1 MTFLEFI
8 QEGLFSKLLDLYGDS
23 KMGAVIFLGGFLICI
38 IGGYLLGSINSAIV
52 ISKLKYGEDVR
63 DSGSKNAGTTN
74 MLRTYGEGAA
84 KLTLIGD
91 LAKTLVSYLLGIS
104 VFGVQG
110 AYFAC
115 FMCIVGHIFPLY
127 YRFRGGKGVA
137 CAAMTILLLDPIA
150 FVILF
155 AVFAIVLIGMKY
167 VSLASIMVAM
177 LYPMVHR
184 WTMRVGFMRY
194 IFFPYSV
201 VFTVLIAFLILWRHW
216 PNMKRLL
223 NKTES
228 KTDIIAKLRSKK
240 NASETENG
248 K

>member
-1 MTFLEFI
+1 MTFLEFM
-8 QEGLFSKLLDLYGDS
+8 QSGLFSKLLGTYGDTS
-23 KMGAVIFLGGFLICI
+23 LGAVIFLGGFLICI

-74 MLRTYGEGAA
+74 MLRTYGGSAA

-91 LAKTLVSYLLGIS
+91 LAKTLVSYLLGIT
-104 VFGVQG
+104 VFGIQG
-110 AYFAC
+110 AYFSC
-115 FMCIVGHIFPLY
+115 FMCIVGHIFPIY

-137 CAAMTILLLDPIA
+137 CAAMMILLLDPIA

-155 AVFAIVLIGMKY
+155 AIFVIVLLGMKY

-177 LYPMVHR
+177 LYPMVHQ
-184 WTMRVGFMRY
+184 WTMLIGFMRDL
-194 IFFPYSV
+194 FFPYSV
-201 VFTVLIAFLILWRHW
+201 VFTVLTAVLILWRHW

-228 KTDIIAKLRSKK
+228 KTDIIAKLKAKK
-240 NASETENG
+240 QSPETENG

>member
-8 QEGLFSKLLDLYGDS
+8 QTGLFSKLLESYS
-23 KMGAVIFLGGFLICI
+23 KSSLGAFIFIGGFLICI
-38 IGGYLLGSINSAIV
+38 IGGYLLGSINCAIV

-74 MLRTYGEGAA
+74 MLRTYGGGAA
-84 KLTLIGD
+84 KLTLLGD
-91 LAKTLVSYLLGIS
+91 LAKTLVSYLLGIT
-104 VFGVQG
+104 VFGIQG

-115 FMCIVGHIFPLY
+115 FMCIVGHIFPVY

-150 FVILF
+150 FLILF
-155 AVFAIVLIGMKY
+155 TVFAIIVLGMKY

-184 WTMRVGFMRY
+184 WTMKVGFMRNLY
-194 IFFPYSV
+194 FPYSI
-201 VFTVLIAFLILWRHW
+201 VFTVLIALLVLWRHW
-216 PNMKRLL
+216 PNMKRLM

-228 KTDIIAKLRSKK
+228 RTDLIAKIKAKK
-240 NASETENG
+240 QASENENG